1 MTAECEYEL
10 NAFFLREKRKLVYF
24 DNAETGRV
32 TNFASVFGAM
42 LSETECWL
50 KKGGEQIMYH
60 LIFFYAIFSLGRSKN
75 NAIA

>member
-1 MTAECEYEL
+1 
-10 NAFFLREKRKLVYF
+10 
-24 DNAETGRV
+24 V
-32 TNFASVFGAM
+32 TNFASVFGVVR
-42 LSETECWL
+42 SEIERGL

>member
-1 MTAECEYEL
+1 L
-10 NAFFLREKRKLVYF
+10 LYF
-24 DNAETGRV
+24 DGAETGAV
-32 TNFASVFGAM
+32 TNFASVFGVVR
-42 LSETECWL
+42 SEIERGL